1 MKVLLLDNYDSFTF
15 NIAHILSSM
24 PLDLRVHR
32 NDEILVDQVSE
43 FDRIIFSPGPGLPG
57 EAGIMREVLEK
68 YADKIPIM
76 GICLGF
82 QAIVERFGGKLH
94 NLGVVKHGT
103 AEKIDIVQHDLFSGI
118 NRPME
123 VGLYHSWAVRASE
136 VGTYLDVLATSGN
149 LVMAAIHR
157 ELNIF
162 GVQFHPESVM
172 TPNGKELIMNWLNYK
187 HK

>member
-103 AEKIDIVQHDLFSGI
+103 AEKLILFNMICFLVLTAPWKLDSI
-118 NRPME
+118 IP
-123 VGLYHSWAVRASE
+123 GL
-136 VGTYLDVLATSGN
+136 
-149 LVMAAIHR
+149 
-157 ELNIF
+157 
-162 GVQFHPESVM
+162 
-172 TPNGKELIMNWLNYK
+172 
-187 HK
+187 